1 MAKKK
6 SPDSEPLPSAEHPG
20 VTHLG
25 GMYEDYF
32 LDYASYV
39 ILERAVPDIHDGL
52 KPVQRRIL
60 HSMNDIHD
68 GRYHKVANIIGHTM
82 QYHPHGDAAI
92 GDALVNL
99 GQKDLLIDCQGN
111 WGDIRTG
118 DSAAAPRYIEA
129 RLTKFA
135 LDVAINP
142 QTTQWQMSYD
152 GRRNEPICLPVKF
165 PLVLAQ
171 GVEGIAVGLATKL
184 LPHNFVELIQS
195 SIKVLEGKK
204 FKLFPDFQTGG
215 MMDATDYQSG
225 LRGGRVRVR
234 VRIDKLDKSTLV
246 IREIPYGVTT
256 GTLMESIVK
265 ASEKGQIKIKKLS
278 DNTAA
283 EVEIL
288 IELQSGVS
296 PDQTIDALYAFT
308 QCETSISP
316 NACVIIDNKPVF
328 MGVED
333 ILRHS
338 TMHTQELLRQELS
351 IRLGELQEK
360 WHFASLEKIF
370 IEKRIYRDIEEC
382 ETWEDVLDVIGLGLA
397 KYVAT
402 PSSKTKGD
410 KRLMLHR
417 DITLEDIQRL
427 TEIRIK
433 RISKYNSF
441 QADELIKNVEEEL
454 AQVRH
459 DLAHLTEYTIQYF
472 QRLLEKYGKGRERKT
487 EMTTFDTIQAAKVIA
502 NNAKLYV
509 DRKEGFVGWG
519 LKKDEFVTDCSEIDD
534 IIAFRRDGK
543 FMVTRI
549 AEKVFVGKNIIHVGV
564 WKRGDERTT
573 YHLIYV
579 DGASG
584 KAYAKRFNV
593 TSITRDKE
601 YDLTKGGK
609 DSKVLYFAAHPNG
622 ESERVEI
629 QLTPGSSARNKVLD
643 YYFEEQAIK
652 GRGAGGN
659 IVTRYPVRKI
669 TQMEVGKST
678 LGAQKYWYDD
688 VSGRINK
695 DERGVFL
702 GSFDTGDQL
711 LTIFGSGEYEISE
724 LDPEGKIEVKDLLY
738 AGKFK
743 PKSAISAIY
752 FDGEKQWAMVKRF
765 QIETTTV
772 GQRFKFITE
781 HKDSRLY
788 YASPVED
795 PTLEYAYM
803 SQRQKVT
810 EILQPADF
818 IEVKGWKAMG
828 NKLVDKKLIS
838 IREQAKPEDRDDQME
853 EEEDGSG
860 PESKSGVQADLF
872 GGLAKDLTDVK
883 KPGKGGKFSPTVKGG
898 GKGKGKGDGFLHTGD
913 TIEFDV

>member
-1 MAKKK
+1 MAKKLN
-6 SPDSEPLPSAEHPG
+6 PESESSHSSDHSG
-20 VTHLG
+20 IIYLG
-25 GMYEDYF
+25 GMYQDYF

-135 LDVAINP
+135 LEVAINP
-142 QTTQWQMSYD
+142 QTTNWQVSYD

-171 GVEGIAVGLATKL
+171 GVEGIAVGLATKI
-184 LPHNFVELIQS
+184 LPHNFVELIQA

-204 FKLFPDFQTGG
+204 FKLYPDFQTGG
-215 MMDATDYQSG
+215 MMDASDYQSG
-225 LRGGRVRVR
+225 LRGGKIRVRVK
-234 VRIDKLDKSTLV
+234 IDKLDKSTLV
-246 IREIPYGVTT
+246 IREIPFGVTT

-283 EVEIL
+283 EVEVL
-288 IELQSGVS
+288 IELQPGVS

-316 NACVIIDNKPVF
+316 NSCVIIDNKPAF
-328 MGVED
+328 LAVEE
-333 ILRHS
+333 ILRQS
-338 TMHTQELLRQELS
+338 TFYTQELLRQELN

-382 ETWEDVLDVIGLGLA
+382 ETWEDVIDVIGLGLA
-397 KYVAT
+397 KYIAT

-410 KRLMLHR
+410 KRLLLHR
-417 DITLEDIQRL
+417 DITVEDIQRL

-441 QADELIKNVEEEL
+441 QADELILGIETEL
-454 AQVRH
+454 TQVRH
-459 DLAHLTEYTIQYF
+459 DLAHLTEYTIAYF
-472 QRLLEKYGKGRERKT
+472 QRLLDKYGKGRERKT
-487 EMTTFDTIQAAKVIA
+487 EITTFDTIQAAKVIA
-502 NNAKLYV
+502 SNAKLYV
-509 DRKEGFVGWG
+509 DRKEGFIGYG

-534 IIAFRRDGK
+534 IIAFRKDGK

-579 DGASG
+579 DGGSG

-601 YDLTKGGK
+601 YDLTKGDK
-609 DSKVLYFAAHPNG
+609 ESKVLYFAAHPNG
-622 ESERVEI
+622 EAERVEI
-629 QLTPGSSARNKVLD
+629 QLTPGSSARNKVFD
-643 YYFEEQAIK
+643 FYFEELAIK
-652 GRGAGGN
+652 GRNAGGN
-659 IVTRYPVRKI
+659 IVTRYPVRKV

-695 DERGVFL
+695 DERGIYM

-711 LTIFGSGEYEISE
+711 LTVYSSGEYEISE
-724 LDPEGKIEVKDLLY
+724 IDPSGKVEMKDLLF

-743 PKSAISAIY
+743 PKAAISAVY
-752 FDGEKQWAMVKRF
+752 YEGEKQWTMVKRF
-765 QIETTTV
+765 VIETTTI

-781 HKDSRLY
+781 HKDSKLY
-788 YASPVED
+788 FVSLDED
-795 PTLEYAYM
+795 PIVEFGYM
-803 SQRQKVT
+803 SQRQKV
-810 EILQPADF
+810 EEVLQPAEF
-818 IEVKGWKAMG
+818 IEVKGWKALG

-838 IREQAKPEDRDDQME
+838 IREQPKAE
-853 EEEDGSG
+853 EKEEDSDEEDTSG
-860 PESKSGVQADLF
+860 PVGGKGAIQADLF
-872 GGLAKDLTDVK
+872 GTPAKKITNDK
-883 KPGKGGKFSPTVKGG
+883 KGDKPKAAPSKPTS
-898 GKGKGKGDGFLHTGD
+898 KGKSKGDDTLHTGD